1 MTSWGE
7 RLLDRGLRAL
17 ASGWRF
23 DIVGQE
29 HLAGIHPDGQ
39 PAIWV
44 VWHGQLLPLLWLHRH
59 QGTTL
64 LVSRHRDGERFARV
78 ASRLGYRTLRG
89 SSTRGGAAALR
100 GLIRSLEGGAQV
112 AIAADGPRG
121 PRERVKPGA
130 VAAALRTG
138 APLIPVAVSARP
150 AWQLRTWDG
159 FLLPAPWARVRVAYG
174 APLRLA
180 PRDHGDRPQA
190 ARRLQE
196 RLDQVSWLAAN

>member
-1 MTSWGE
+1 
-7 RLLDRGLRAL
+7 
-17 ASGWRF
+17 
-23 DIVGQE
+23 
-29 HLAGIHPDGQ
+29 
-39 PAIWV
+39 
-44 VWHGQLLPLLWLHRH
+44 
-59 QGTTL
+59 
-64 LVSRHRDGERFARV
+64 
-78 ASRLGYRTLRG
+78 
-89 SSTRGGAAALR
+89 
-100 GLIRSLEGGAQV
+100 
-112 AIAADGPRG
+112 
-121 PRERVKPGA
+121 